1 MKNSRKRALALLTLV
16 TVAFASF
23 TGCSDKDDSSTASL
37 TEDQTRTPFQYET
50 GKGSS
55 NSNDDPYNL
64 NNQDPTEDESSESEP
79 VTEYQPVTDAEGEP
93 VTTYVVVTD
102 DAGVEVTDTD
112 GSTVTTAETVTT
124 AVTKETEASGESDYV
139 PYTDRAYALWLD
151 ISKGDEGFYFEDSF
165 IKVTF
170 KVKEDIPDGVY
181 DVKIADPDFASIM
194 GQLVDP
200 ENIYHGKV
208 FVNTEADGEAADL
221 SAETGLAVSG
231 DYISCKQGDEITF
244 CFNIKNNPGLA
255 AMCFWFSY
263 DANAMEVLNCE
274 PDGEFAEI
282 ARNTQTGT
290 ANKNK

>member
-1 MKNSRKRALALLTLV
+1 MRNSRNKALALLTLV
-16 TVAFASF
+16 SVAFASF
-23 TGCSDKDDSSTASL
+23 AGCTDKDESSVSL
-37 TEDQTRTPFQYET
+37 TEDQIRTPFQYET
-50 GKGSS
+50 GKGSTGS
-55 NSNDDPYNL
+55 SDDPYNL
-64 NNQDPTEDESSESEP
+64 NEQDPTGNDSEEP
-79 VTEYQPVTDAEGEP
+79 VTEYQPVTDDEGEP

-102 DAGVEVTDTD
+102 DNGSQVTDTD

-124 AVTKETEASGESDYV
+124 IVEKDPEVSGGSEYV
-139 PYTDRAYALWLD
+139 PFTDRAYALWLD

-194 GQLVDP
+194 GQPVDP

-221 SAETGLAVSG
+221 SSETGLAVSG
-231 DYISCKQGDEITF
+231 DYVSCKQGDEITF

-263 DANAMEVLNCE
+263 DSNAMEVINCE

-282 ARNTQTGT
+282 ANNTQTGT
-290 ANKNK
+290 ANKDK

>member
-1 MKNSRKRALALLTLV
+1 MKNSRNKAIALLTLV
-16 TVAFASF
+16 SVAFASF
-23 TGCSDKDDSSTASL
+23 AGCSDKDDSSAVSL
-37 TEDQTRTPFQYET
+37 TEDQIRTPFQYET
-50 GKGSS
+50 GKGSADTT
-55 NSNDDPYNL
+55 DDPYNL
-64 NNQDPTEDESSESEP
+64 NGQDPTEGDSKEP
-79 VTEYQPVTDAEGEP
+79 VTEYQPVTDDEGEP

-102 DAGVEVTDTD
+102 DNGTEVTDTD

-124 AVTKETEASGESDYV
+124 IVEKDPEVTEGDDYV

-181 DVKIADPDFASIM
+181 DVKIADPDFSSIM
-194 GQLVDP
+194 GQPVYPD
-200 ENIYHGKV
+200 NVYHGKV
-208 FVNTEADGEAADL
+208 FVSTEPDDEEPDL
-221 SAETGLAVSG
+221 SNETGLAVSG

-263 DANAMEVLNCE
+263 DANAMEVINCE
-274 PDGEFAEI
+274 PDGEFADI
-282 ARNTQTGT
+282 AYNTQTGT